1 MNHLTVTEVA
11 EALQVSTATVKRYI
25 YDGRI
30 ASVKLPGGQHR
41 IPRSEVDRI
50 LSAVPVEEPSPA
62 QSDQDLVARV
72 EVLERWVT
80 EQEAEIERL
89 SASLQVLA
97 TYAEKERLGPSG
109 PPSSSEQLPPR
120 VLVLGPGCRRCQ
132 SLYEL
137 TAKALRSLGIDAS
150 TLGKITDVAAIAQY
164 GPVLTPA
171 LVIDGELVL
180 SGRVPSEATLRD
192 TLARRL
198 TA

>member
-50 LSAVPVEEPSPA
+50 LSAVPAEEPSPA

-97 TYAEKERLGPSG
+97 TYAERERLAPSG
-109 PPSSSEQLPPR
+109 PPSPSEQLPPR